1 MKNKFLVFFLLA
13 GILSVDSQSSIND
26 YKYVVVPQ
34 YFDFIQGK
42 NTYRLNSNTRF
53 LLKKNGFD
61 AYMAG
66 ELEQRDYL
74 NNKCLALDVNVI
86 NLSNML
92 KTKLKLTLTNC
103 KEEVIFET
111 EVGESKSKEYKVAYN
126 EALNKAFRSFEGVN
140 YNYVP
145 NEAILS
151 EARTDSQIDVVQKE
165 TVEKLKAEIEEL
177 KAERKEVQTSDAS
190 KKVENEKFNVKEDFG
205 PTKNK
210 GTVEGNKK
218 VDNEKFNVKEEFRPT
233 KSNQRLA
240 TSNAKKSSKNENNL
254 LRAKET
260 DNGYQLTDKESKIV
274 MVLIETPQKDF
285 YIVKDQNAIVFK
297 EDGVWFYS
305 KGEEK
310 KQLSIKF

>member
-1 MKNKFLVFFLLA
+1 MKNKFLVFFLLV

-126 EALNKAFRSFEGVN
+126 EALNKAFRSFDDVT
-140 YNYVP
+140 YSYVP

-151 EARTDSQIDVVQKE
+151 EARTDSQSDLAQKE

-177 KAERKEVQTSDAS
+177 KAEKKEAQTNDVN
-190 KKVENEKFNVKEDFG
+190 KKVENEKFNVKEDLG

-210 GTVEGNKK
+210 GTIEGNKK
-218 VDNEKFNVKEEFRPT
+218 ADNEKFNVKEEFGPT
-233 KSNQRLA
+233 KSNQRS
-240 TSNAKKSSKNENNL
+240 TVSDSKKPSETENNL
-254 LRAKET
+254 LHAKET
-260 DNGYQLTDKESKIV
+260 DNGFQLTDKASKIV

-285 YIVKDQNAIVFK
+285 YIVKDQNAIVYK
-297 EDGVWFYS
+297 KKGVWYFS
-305 KGEEK
+305 KGDEK
-310 KQLSIKF
+310 KQLDIKF